1 MALDATRLKNAIK
14 SALDARFGALSGAD
28 NTNRE
33 GFCEDLATEIVTE
46 VEDNFEGGSGG
57 GVPTS
62 RQVIAGNGLTGG
74 GALSGDV
81 TLDVVAGDTTL
92 TVAANSV
99 VVNTS
104 VVATRAYADSGDA
117 ATLASAQTYADSAA
131 DAAESAANAYTDA
144 EIATL
149 QTSIDAKVQELLF
162 GASSISTTS
171 GANNYLNPGAASAAG
186 GGNSN
191 IGRRWYFTRAATI
204 RNVYVLIS
212 SGSASQIVH
221 YIVEKGTGTGAPA
234 TQEITVVVGA
244 GVTTGEDYSDSFTV
258 AKGDFITV
266 KAVPQA
272 GLASGVFVVYVHLEV
287 HY

>member
-117 ATLASAQTYADSAA
+117 ATLASAQTYADNAA

-144 EIATL
+144 EIAAIPDKPQIYL
-149 QTSIDAKVQELLF
+149 M
-162 GASSISTTS
+162 GGSSINTGQNVKS
-171 GANNYLNPGAASAAG
+171 YLNQESTISATNTNNAF
-186 GGNSN
+186 
-191 IGRRWYFTRAATI
+191 RRRYFTRAATLSNL
-204 RNVYVLIS
+204 RVYMTGTVSQNVEI
-212 SGSASQIVH
+212 
-221 YIVEKGTGTGAPA
+221 IVEKNGSDTLLKLTINAGSTSGTNLSD
-234 TQEITVVVGA
+234 TVTVAADDFICVYVSPRNNNLISGVVGFN
-244 GVTTGEDYSDSFTV
+244 V
-258 AKGDFITV
+258 
-266 KAVPQA
+266 
-272 GLASGVFVVYVHLEV
+272 VFEV
-287 HY
+287 QY